1 MRLLAF
7 SLVLLSNLL
16 AARGFWKA
24 MNRGS
29 LPRAADFAAMSVLL
43 YYDLGIAL
51 EFFGFEYAPHYFPS
65 ILDLH
70 LYDYYLVLA
79 VIGAAPWM
87 LRIGAFLIDP
97 RPRFVPHEPQS
108 RLSPSLRPL
117 FYGFALV
124 STGILAYWGVVE
136 HLRGESI
143 WVSRWRVGSTFGP
156 WIIVL
161 YFALFLLGFY
171 IRQRDSRSWWGT
183 LVCWWL
189 AGVTVVST
197 MPLGQRTLLL
207 LPFLLILLFHMRVSG
222 WRVILAG
229 SVFAVA
235 ASQLLPLFKWQYS
248 GQTMTGA
255 ELLAETLQND
265 FSRSNVLAATLAMSE
280 PLGTRVLPYPASG
293 YVYSALLFV
302 PRGLAPFKGDNTA
315 VHFTSEV
322 VGRDVSG
329 EGWGFGLGM
338 VEEMV
343 LNLGYWSLPF
353 GLIAAGMVLGLLDK
367 LSARVEAL
375 QAPVRLG
382 ALWLCGYNLSAVFL
396 SFGSMALVGWALTLV
411 FTYVDRPE
419 HGRRRS
425 WVPA

>member
-16 AARGFWKA
+16 AARNFWGA
-24 MNRGS
+24 IGRGA
-29 LPRAADFAAMSVLL
+29 LPRASDFAAMSVLL

-51 EFFGFEYAPHYFPS
+51 EFLGFEYAPRFFPS
-65 ILDLH
+65 LLDLH

-79 VIGAAPWM
+79 IVGATPWI
-87 LRIGAFLIDP
+87 LHLGAFLIDP
-97 RPRFVPHEPQS
+97 RPRLVPHEPRS
-108 RLSPSLRPL
+108 RLRPPLRPL
-117 FYGFALV
+117 FYGFAIL
-124 STGILAYWGVVE
+124 STGALAYWGVAE
-136 HLRGESI
+136 YLRGDSI

-189 AGVTVVST
+189 AAVTVLST

-207 LPFLLILLFHMRVSG
+207 LPFLLILLFHVRISG
-222 WRVILAG
+222 WRVILAAT
-229 SVFAVA
+229 VFAIA
-235 ASQLLPLFKWQYS
+235 ASQLLPIFKWQYS
-248 GQTMTGA
+248 GQSLTGS

-265 FSRSNVLAATLAMSE
+265 FSRSNVLAAALALSE

-302 PRGLAPFKGDNTA
+302 PRRLAPFKGENTA

-329 EGWGFGLGM
+329 EGWGFGLGL
-338 VEEMV
+338 VEELL
-343 LNLGYWSLPF
+343 LNLGYWVLPL
-353 GLIAAGMVLGLLDK
+353 GLVAAGMVLGLLDK
-367 LSARVEAL
+367 LSVRVEAL

-396 SFGSMALVGWALTLV
+396 SFGSMALVGWALTLA
-411 FTYVDRPE
+411 FAHMDRPE
-419 HGRRRS
+419 RPDRRS
-425 WVPA
+425 WVPV